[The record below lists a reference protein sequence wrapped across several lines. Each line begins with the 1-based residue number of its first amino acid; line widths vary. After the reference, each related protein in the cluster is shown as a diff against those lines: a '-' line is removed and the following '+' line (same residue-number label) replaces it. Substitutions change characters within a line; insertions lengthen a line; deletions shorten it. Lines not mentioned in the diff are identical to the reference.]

1 MNDCEH
7 GALIRIVRG
16 LWCIVSSLGTQP
28 AALQNMS
35 LADLFTAQLD
45 ELAAAE
51 AAREAR
57 MLQRIQRCKALAVE
71 LNDGVDVSALAADPT
86 PHATTAERLA
96 SIRSLLTE
104 LDELTD

>member
-1 MNDCEH
+1 VNDCEH

-71 LNDGVDVSALAADPT
+71 LNDGVDVTALAADPT